1 VQNQKWQT
9 EQSVTLGNFL
19 CKLLRQN
26 LNMAKFSMQSVFHN
40 NKLSYLPPPQCFEY
54 GAEKQFGHAQAV
66 VDV

>member
-1 VQNQKWQT
+1 
-9 EQSVTLGNFL
+9 
-19 CKLLRQN
+19 
-26 LNMAKFSMQSVFHN
+26 MAKFSMQSVFYN